1 MRWRSRLS
9 AGGASCVQHTCH
21 MPRIIRP
28 GRSGSSFPSAPAG
41 PADVT
46 ARLIGNVLQ
55 ESFGQPFVVENR
67 TGAGGVIGTLEA
79 AKSPPDG
86 YTLLMMSNTQ
96 TANELLVPQRK
107 YELMRDLAPIAPV
120 NYSDLVIVVHP
131 SVPAKTLQEFIALA
145 KSQPGKLNY
154 ASSGQGTPYHM
165 AGELFKT
172 MAGIDVVHVPYRN
185 SGEARSGVIG
195 GQVQMMIDAVPAM
208 APNIGENQVRA
219 LATTGKTRSSVLPD
233 VPTVIEAGVPG
244 YEATIWLGLMAPAGT
259 PKPIIDKLNA
269 AVNAAVKRP
278 DIVKLWTEQG
288 AVPMSMT
295 PEEFDK
301 FLRGDI
307 VKWAE
312 VVKKFDKSVNQG
324 HSVRHAAHS
333 ISPQWRRDRG
343 RRRSRSLAARHPART
358 ARPDRSAFRLRRRRM
373 RRLPCHRRRSRGG
386 LLRHAAVVGR
396 GQGRHH
402 DRGLGQRR
410 AAASAA
416 ARLHRRAGDA
426 MRLLRFRHPD
436 ERGGA
441 VDAKSRRPTEAEVSA
456 ALDRNL
462 CRCGS
467 HNRMVRAVL
476 RAACARWR
484 RNDRA
489 LSARNC
495 RSASRPTQDCRP
507 G

>member
-1 MRWRSRLS
+1 MTGLRPVAALAAAFLAAPLLASPGS
-9 AGGASCVQHTCH
+9 AQDYPVRPVKIIVPFGA
-21 MPRIIRP
+21 
-28 GRSGSSFPSAPAG
+28 GG

-96 TANELLVPQRK
+96 TANESLVPQRK
-107 YELMRDLAPIAPV
+107 YELMRDLLPIAPI
-120 NYSDLVIVVHP
+120 NYSDLVVVVHP

-208 APNIGENQVRA
+208 PPNISENQVRA
-219 LATTGKTRSSVLPD
+219 LATTGKSRSNVLPN
-233 VPTVIEAGVPG
+233 VPTADEAGIAG
-244 YEATIWLGLMAPAGT
+244 YDATIWLGLMAPAGT
-259 PKPIIDKLNA
+259 PKSVIDKLNA

-288 AVPMSMT
+288 AIPMSMT

-301 FLRGDI
+301 YLRGDI

-312 VVKKFDKSVNQG
+312 VVKKFGDK
-324 HSVRHAAHS
+324 
-333 ISPQWRRDRG
+333 PQ
-343 RRRSRSLAARHPART
+343 
-358 ARPDRSAFRLRRRRM
+358 
-373 RRLPCHRRRSRGG
+373 
-386 LLRHAAVVGR
+386 
-396 GQGRHH
+396 
-402 DRGLGQRR
+402 
-410 AAASAA
+410 
-416 ARLHRRAGDA
+416 
-426 MRLLRFRHPD
+426 
-436 ERGGA
+436 
-441 VDAKSRRPTEAEVSA
+441 
-456 ALDRNL
+456 
-462 CRCGS
+462 
-467 HNRMVRAVL
+467 
-476 RAACARWR
+476 
-484 RNDRA
+484 
-489 LSARNC
+489 
-495 RSASRPTQDCRP
+495 
-507 G
+507 